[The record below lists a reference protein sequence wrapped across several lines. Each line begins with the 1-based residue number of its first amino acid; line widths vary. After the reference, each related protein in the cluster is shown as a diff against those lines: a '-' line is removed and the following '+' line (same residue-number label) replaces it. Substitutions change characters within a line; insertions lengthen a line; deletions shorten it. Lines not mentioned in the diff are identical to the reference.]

1 LTPLIHF
8 FSKIIRRNFIKN
20 NFSYIAN
27 ISYINSRLQKA
38 KQTRE
43 IFNQRV
49 KKNLGNTEYLGKNLE
64 SEVLDLDNN
73 NLEEEFLYESL
84 QNERK
89 RVHLGILYTIMGD
102 KEMKDFDS
110 TYIGNK
116 KEWRREMGCFKAF
129 FKGRLLPSD
138 YRIIGAQVITL
149 LLCFD
154 FLSKCMNN
162 GIKHHDEDALF
173 GLGKDDLT
181 KILVSSLFGY
191 FIFNKFELGMMEYKA
206 KLEVKGSGM
215 CNFTFAAL
223 LNFIMIF
230 IIEIVNPIIFC

>member
-1 LTPLIHF
+1 V
-8 FSKIIRRNFIKN
+8 
-20 NFSYIAN
+20 
-27 ISYINSRLQKA
+27 
-38 KQTRE
+38 
-43 IFNQRV
+43 FNQRV
-49 KKNLGNTEYLGKNLE
+49 KKNLGNTEYLQKNL
-64 SEVLDLDNN
+64 DNDDPFDDEDDP
-73 NLEEEFLYESL
+73 LTEDPEQGFALFAKAGSS
-84 QNERK
+84 RK

-138 YRIIGAQVITL
+138 YRIIGAQIITL

-230 IIEIVNPIIFC
+230 IIEIVNPNIFC